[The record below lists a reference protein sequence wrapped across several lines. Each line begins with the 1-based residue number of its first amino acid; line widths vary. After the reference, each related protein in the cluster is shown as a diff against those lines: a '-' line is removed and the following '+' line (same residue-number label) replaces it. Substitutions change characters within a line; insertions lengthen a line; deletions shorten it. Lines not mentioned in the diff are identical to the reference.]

1 MRANGFLGADA
12 AMLERMLTS
21 DFTLTLSNGKVSTRG
36 NEIRELGSGKVH
48 YDVFENHDMKVL
60 LYGNDAAVSS
70 ARRT

>member
-1 MRANGFLGADA
+1 
-12 AMLERMLTS
+12 
-21 DFTLTLSNGKVSTRG
+21 VSTRG
-36 NEIRELGSGKVH
+36 NEISELGSGKVH